1 MAEHVSFFRLKA
13 KPRKRN
19 AVVRHFEKWEREQR
33 RHAPGARGGVIVGG
47 YDDPNE
53 LMGVV
58 RWDTKRGYFA
68 NANRPQQDAWY
79 RELLELLEGEPEWFD
94 GALLHELRAGRRRS

>member
-1 MAEHVSFFRLKA
+1 M
-13 KPRKRN
+13 
-19 AVVRHFEKWEREQR
+19 VRHFEKWEREQR

-79 RELLELLEGEPEWFD
+79 RELLQPASGIASISRRIEGEPEWFD